1 MAVAIVAGAVANK
14 PRNGGAAWTRLG
26 WVLGLRALGFEA
38 HLVERIDPAACVDEE
53 GRPSLLET
61 SVNRAHFERVSDEF
75 GLAGRSWLVPTTG
88 RLADLPVPFGEAE
101 LLVNITGHLALADL
115 PARPRRTVYVDLDP
129 GYTQVWMD
137 QGLLR
142 VDAHDRYL
150 TVGQRVGTSGW
161 DLPTGGVEWRAV
173 LPPVP
178 LDHWPPADDPGPGR
192 FTTVG
197 AWRGPYGSLEHEGHT
212 YGLKVHEFRK
222 VMELPRRSPYGFEI
236 ALEIG
241 EGDEADR
248 RALESHGW
256 QLVDPVAVAGDPFA
270 FRTYVQGSGAEFSA
284 AQGVYVEAR
293 TGWFSDRTARYLAS
307 GRPAVV
313 QDTGLPAELTDGT
326 GVLPYRDIEDA
337 LRATSDAVDDHTR
350 HGAEARAFAER
361 RLDAR
366 RVLAEVVE
374 SVDASP

>member
-1 MAVAIVAGAVANK
+1 MAVAVVAGAVANK

-26 WVLGLRALGFEA
+26 WVLGLQALGFEA
-38 HLVERIDPAACVDEE
+38 HLVERIDPAACVNEE
-53 GRPSLLET
+53 GRPSPFET
-61 SVNRAHFERVSDEF
+61 SVNRTHFERVARDF
-75 GLAGRSWLVPTTG
+75 GLAGRARLTPTTDPLG
-88 RLADLPVPFGEAE
+88 DLSDLLGEAE
-101 LLVNITGHLALADL
+101 LVVNITGHLPLAEL
-115 PARPRRTVYVDLDP
+115 PARPRRAIYVDLDP

-137 QGLLR
+137 QGLLQ
-142 VDAHDRYL
+142 VDQHDRYL
-150 TVGQRVGTSGW
+150 TVGQRVGTQGW
-161 DLPTGGVEWRAV
+161 DLPTGGVEWLPV

-178 LDHWPPADDPGPGR
+178 LDHWPAAGDPGPGR

-197 AWRGPYGSLEHEGHT
+197 SWRGPYGSLEHEGRT

-222 VMELPRRSPYGFEI
+222 VMDLPRRSPYEFEI

-241 EGDEADR
+241 EGDQSDR
-248 RALESHGW
+248 RALESNGW
-256 QLVDPVAVAGDPFA
+256 RLADPVAVAGDPFA
-270 FRTYVQGSGAEFSA
+270 FRSYVQGSGAEFSA

-313 QDTGLPAELTDGT
+313 QDTGLPAELTEGT
-326 GVLPYRDIEDA
+326 GVLPYRDVEDA
-337 LRATSDAVDDHTR
+337 LRATSEAVDEHAR
-350 HGAEARAFAER
+350 RGAEGRAFAEE

-366 RVLAEVVE
+366 RVLAAVVE